1 MLLLMVSLLVIGMVL
16 GIPICF
22 CLGLSA
28 ALALLFVGDIPMMII
43 GQMVYA
49 AGDSFA
55 LLAIPFFMLAGNIM
69 SNGGISNRLVAFSNI
84 FFGRTTGGMGMVAIA
99 TSMFFAA
106 ISGSGPATV
115 AALGAIVIPA
125 MIGYKYNRGYAA
137 ALMATAGS
145 VGIIIPPSIPMIV
158 YGVQSEISVAKLF
171 MAGIVPGIVFG
182 LALMVLNYFMSRAR
196 GYQYFGKGGYLAKA
210 LEGALANPAGDS
222 EAKDSKTEASAE
234 EDQPVKVQ
242 KCTWDVIFALIMPV
256 IILGGI
262 YSGIFTPTESAGV
275 AVVYGLIVWFFIYRE
290 LKIRDLPRIFIEA
303 AVNTAMI
310 LLIIMFASLFS
321 FVLITEGAPQALIAM
336 INEFTTN
343 PIVIL
348 LLINIFL
355 LFAGCFLDASSA
367 IIVLTP
373 LLLPLIRSIGMDY
386 THFGVL
392 MIVNLA
398 IWLITPPVGLDLYVG
413 CGIAKISLE
422 AICKAVWPFLAVSL
436 VVLLLITYI
445 PGLSLW
451 LPGLFGY

>member
-1 MLLLMVSLLVIGMVL
+1 MLTLLLVLFIAGML
-16 GIPICF
+16 IGIPIAF

-28 ALALLFVGDIPMMII
+28 AISLLFVGDLPIMIT

-49 AGDSFA
+49 SADSFA
-55 LLAIPFFMLAGNIM
+55 LLAIPFFMLAGNLM
-69 SNGGISNRLVAFSNI
+69 GSGGISHRLVSFANI
-84 FFGRTTGGMGMVAIA
+84 FFGRTTGGMGMVAIV

-115 AALGAIVIPA
+115 AALGAIVVPA
-125 MIGYKYNRGYAA
+125 MIGYKYDKGYAA

-145 VGIIIPPSIPMIV
+145 IGIIIPPSIPMIV
-158 YGVQSEISVAKLF
+158 YGVQAEVSVARIF
-171 MAGIVPGIVFG
+171 MAGIVPGLLFG
-182 LALMVLNYFMSRAR
+182 GSLMFLNYCMSRNR
-196 GYQYFGKGGYLAKA
+196 GYQVLKQQVIDGLTGPIGNIP
-210 LEGALANPAGDS
+210 EV
-222 EAKDSKTEASAE
+222 E
-234 EDQPVKVQ
+234 EPKVE
-242 KCTWDVIFALIMPV
+242 KCSWDVIFALIMPV

-275 AVVYGLIVWFFIYRE
+275 AVIYGVIVGLFVYRE
-290 LKIRDLPRIFIEA
+290 LKLKDLPKILVDS
-303 AVNTAMI
+303 AVSTAMI

-321 FVLITEGAPQALIAM
+321 FVLVSEGAPQKLISM

-355 LFAGCFLDASSA
+355 LVAGCFLDASSA

-373 LLLPLIRSIGMDY
+373 LLLPLVRSIGMDY
-386 THFGVL
+386 THFGVV

-398 IWLITPPVGLDLYVG
+398 IGLITPPVGLDLYVA

-422 AICKAVWPFLAVSL
+422 EIIKAVWPFLMVTL
-436 VVLLLITYI
+436 VVLMLVTYI
-445 PGLSLW
+445 PAISMW
-451 LPGLFGY
+451 LPKMFGY